1 MYICWLRLARV
12 LVEDV
17 YMCIHMYTHV
27 GIYVYI
33 YIYIHIYLHTHTHTH
48 VFVFLC
54 IYVYVYM
61 YVCIYIYI
69 YIHACIYTLFSP
81 FVYII
86 FRWRVLVEDV
96 ALEHLGGEDGGHLG
110 FDR

>member
-1 MYICWLRLARV
+1 
-12 LVEDV
+12 
-17 YMCIHMYTHV
+17 MYTHV
-27 GIYVYI
+27 YTCRHICICI
-33 YIYIHIYLHTHTHTH
+33 YIYIHTHISAHTHTHTR
-48 VFVFLC
+48 VCLPMYICIC
-54 IYVYVYM
+54 IYVCMYM
-61 YVCIYIYI
+61 YIYIYI